1 MVKLIRIKSD
11 IRREG
16 TNVVSTVIDVG
27 MRGPRR
33 PPVQCCDYCCTHGAA
48 GYCHIVTSIWSSA
61 VLVLARQYWPVTHHR
76 HRWTRLDRLVQCQQ
90 PPCIRL
96 DWQPQWTNDVRT
108 LLMTSMT
115 VQGLHVPA
123 LRMRTVLFLWSPGGL
138 SAARGGECSAMLD
151 TDTEVPGLGC

>member
-1 MVKLIRIKSD
+1 MVKNRQQTWGYECSFYSYWC
-11 IRREG
+11 RYARTEEA
-16 TNVVSTVIDVG
+16 
-27 MRGPRR
+27 P
-33 PPVQCCDYCCTHGAA
+33 GAVLWLLLHPW
-48 GYCHIVTSIWSSA
+48 GRWVLSYCHQHLEQWCAGAGQT
-61 VLVLARQYWPVTHHR
+61 VLTRDPPPSPLD
-76 HRWTRLDRLVQCQQ
+76 RLDRLVQCQQ